1 MLEFLAEL
9 VLQLGSEG
17 AGSFF
22 QIAWLKMTGR
32 ERKVSTT
39 SEWVWT
45 FCTGLITGLLT
56 LLIFP
61 ELTLRQPWMQ
71 IANLIAAP
79 LVAGLLIER
88 YRAWRESR
96 GVFHWEV
103 FGHAA
108 VFGLVFA
115 LTRFVFAH

>member
-9 VLQLGSEG
+9 LLQLGSEG

-22 QIAWLKMTGR
+22 HIAWLKMTGR
-32 ERKVSTT
+32 ERKVSVS

-45 FCTGLITGLLT
+45 LATGLVTGLLT
-56 LLIFP
+56 LLLFP
-61 ELTLRQPWMQ
+61 DLALRQPWMQ
-71 IANLIAAP
+71 VANLLAAP
-79 LVAGLLIER
+79 LAAGLLIER

-96 GVFHWEV
+96 KTFELEV

-115 LTRFVFAH
+115 LTRFVFAR